1 MKTIIRLILR
11 GSYKEQEKNG
21 TEPLN
26 WQDKSGQLKSFFMVS
41 LKLNSQAVKR
51 VSALCLC
58 KCLFVYAS
66 LTLDSCLSFSFM

>member
-41 LKLNSQAVKR
+41 LKLNSQAVKEFPPC
-51 VSALCLC
+51 VCVNA
-58 KCLFVYAS
+58 CLF
-66 LTLDSCLSFSFM
+66 MHH